1 MRALTALQIR
11 ASFVNL
17 RPAEAAR
24 IPLPGLHEVIW
35 EEREYLG
42 WRDPSLA
49 NRGYLVHDDDDGGA
63 VGLVL
68 RFAEGGLRGGIP
80 AMCSMCRATQPATQV
95 ALASAPRASL
105 DGASVGTYICE
116 RLDCSHIIRMLPPT
130 SPWAPAPGDL
140 LESRSAGL
148 LARVRSFAA
157 NVRG

>member
-1 MRALTALQIR
+1 MRALTAMQIR

-17 RPAEAAR
+17 APADAAR
-24 IPLPGLHEVIW
+24 MPLPGLHEVIW

-49 NRGYLVHDDDDGGA
+49 SRGYLVHDGEDGP
-63 VGLVL
+63 VGVVL
-68 RFAEGGLRGGIP
+68 RFPETRLRGGIP

-105 DGASVGTYICE
+105 DGASIGTYICE
-116 RLDCSHIIRMLPPT
+116 DLGCSHIIRMLPPT

-140 LESRSAGL
+140 LESRAAGL
-148 LARVRSFAA
+148 LDRVRRFTA
-157 NVRG
+157 NVAG